1 MTETQGILTETQGIV
16 LFVAAAVAGAI
27 NAVAGGGTMVTF
39 PSLVWSGLPEKLAN
53 TTSSVALWP
62 GSIGGMWGFRREL
75 RGGGQWLFL
84 LVPSVVGGVVGAVLL
99 FYTPPEIFRLIIP
112 YLILFATILF
122 MLQDPITRM
131 LQNRGVTG
139 PPSRGLVGSVFLFQ
153 LAIAVYG
160 AYFGA
165 GIGILMLSALSL
177 LRIGDIHLMNALKT
191 LYATCI
197 NGMAAMF
204 FILSGQV
211 DWPRALVMLVG
222 SLVGGYGG
230 ARFARQLGQRTVRW
244 IVICIGLTIVLVM
257 VFRQFRG
264 PAES

>member
-1 MTETQGILTETQGIV
+1 MTGIQGVV
-16 LFVAAAVAGAI
+16 LFIAAAVAGAI

-39 PSLVWSGLPEKLAN
+39 PTLVWSGLFEKLAN

-75 RGGGQWLFL
+75 RAGGRWLFL
-84 LVPSVVGGVVGAVLL
+84 LVPSIVGGAAGAVLL
-99 FYTPPEIFRLIIP
+99 YFTPPKIFGLIIP

-122 MLQDPITRM
+122 MLQEPIRHA
-131 LQNRGVTG
+131 LQLREIKG
-139 PPSRGLVGSVFLFQ
+139 PPSRGLVSSVFLFQ

-191 LYATCI
+191 LFAACI
-197 NGMAAMF
+197 NGMAVVF
-204 FILSGQV
+204 FIVTSQV
-211 DWPRALVMLVG
+211 DWQRAIVMVVG

-230 ARFARQLGQRTVRW
+230 ARFARRLGQSTVRW
-244 IVICIGLTIVLVM
+244 IVIGIGFVITGVM
-257 VFRQFRG
+257 LFRQFHPR
-264 PAES
+264 SH

>member
-1 MTETQGILTETQGIV
+1 MTVVQGVV
-16 LFVAAAVAGAI
+16 LFVAAALAGAI

-39 PSLVWSGLPEKLAN
+39 PTLVWSGLAEKLAN
-53 TTSSVALWP
+53 TTSTVALWP

-75 RGGGQWLFL
+75 RGGGRWLFL
-84 LVPSVVGGVVGAVLL
+84 LVPSVVGSVVGALLL

-122 MLQDPITRM
+122 MLQEPITRR
-131 LQNRGVTG
+131 LQSRGVTG
-139 PPSRGLVGSVFLFQ
+139 PPSRTLVASVVLFQ

-191 LYATCI
+191 LFATCI
-197 NGMAAMF
+197 NGMAALF
-204 FILSGQV
+204 FIVTAQV
-211 DWPRALVMLVG
+211 DWPRALVMLAG

-230 ARFARQLGQRTVRW
+230 ASFARRLGQRTVRW
-244 IVICIGLTIVLVM
+244 IVICIGLTIVAVM
-257 VFRQFRG
+257 LYRQLRK
-264 PAES
+264 A

>member
-1 MTETQGILTETQGIV
+1 MTVIQGVV
-16 LFVAAAVAGAI
+16 LFVAAATAGAI

-39 PSLVWSGLPEKLAN
+39 PTLVWSGLVEKLAN

-75 RGGGQWLFL
+75 RGGGRWLYL
-84 LVPSVVGGVVGAVLL
+84 LVPSFAGGVAGAVLL
-99 FYTPPEIFRLIIP
+99 LFTPPEIFRLIIP
-112 YLILFATILF
+112 YLILFATMLF
-122 MLQDPITRM
+122 MLQDPIM
-131 LQNRGVTG
+131 HAFQLRGGTG
-139 PPSRGLVGSVFLFQ
+139 APSRALVSSVFLFQ

-191 LYATCI
+191 LFAACI
-197 NGMAAMF
+197 NGMAAAF
-204 FILSGQV
+204 FIVTSQV
-211 DWPRALVMLVG
+211 DWPRALVMLAG

-230 ARFARQLGQRTVRW
+230 ANFARRLGQRTVRW
-244 IVICIGLTIVLVM
+244 IVICIGFVITGVM
-257 VFRQFRG
+257 LYRQFR
-264 PAES
+264 ARSD